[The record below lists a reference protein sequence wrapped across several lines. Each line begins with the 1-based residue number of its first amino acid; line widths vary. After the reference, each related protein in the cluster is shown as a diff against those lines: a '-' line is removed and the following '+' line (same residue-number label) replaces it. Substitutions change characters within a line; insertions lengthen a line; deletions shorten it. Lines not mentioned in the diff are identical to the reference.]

1 MSTITATLPTTSSG
15 IRTAG
20 WLCAVA
26 GVLGAASGVFLA
38 VVEPQVP
45 DTRFSY
51 PLTATAFVA
60 IQLWFVVQHLGLM
73 AGIQGLWM
81 TGWTGRGGTARAGIA
96 LTQGGLGLLTIA
108 ELYAVRAAESA
119 YPGPHTDTL
128 DALYGVSC
136 TAAGVGLVLL
146 GVATLRAG
154 RAPAAGRWLPL
165 ALGVWVFVPMFPAL
179 MAGHVPARL
188 AITGWMLLFAAL
200 GLVLARRPAR

>member
-1 MSTITATLPTTSSG
+1 MSTTTTPRPTTSSG

-81 TGWTGRGGTARAGIA
+81 AGWTGRGRAASAGIV
-96 LTQGGLGLLTIA
+96 LTQGGLGLLTIT

-119 YPGPHTDTL
+119 YPGPHTGTL
-128 DALYGVSC
+128 DALYGTSC

-146 GVATLRAG
+146 GIATLRAG
-154 RAPAAGRWLPL
+154 RAPGAGRWLPL
-165 ALGVWVFVPMFPAL
+165 ALGIWVFVPMFPAL

-188 AITGWMLLFAAL
+188 AIVGWMLLFAAL
-200 GLVLARRPAR
+200 GRVLARPSSR